1 MTEPT
6 APTIPDTAP
15 QDVKDFFDCRG
26 NTLAWQPGEV
36 SWLGLPVTPNVTFSA
51 GATAGS
57 VTINVSLAGGLV
69 NFTLPA
75 SVNAAGELVVDTSSV
90 PDLSDWGL
98 GGRADIDAAIKRIND
113 WFKHNGKKL
122 KPATLVGGAVTLEKT
137 PIAPVPAVAVPVVPL
152 PPVTPP
158 PAKPKPVAP
167 PPASPPPASG
177 SGCSLLGGLMV
188 LMLFGVIV
196 LGAGIGFVLFG
207 GPGPVAQA
215 TATPSVQP
223 TARPTSSPSA
233 SPTASPS
240 SAPSPSVRATPTP
253 SPGPSATSTASPLPV
268 GQFSAVCIRVVH
280 DQVGQFVSYLDWF
293 VWWTDFN
300 VEYFEVTV
308 IGANNGEPQRLEFES
323 RSQAYEGLLGLH
335 QAGDKRIVSVIAR
348 MSDGSEINL
357 TQDLIDEFGSDEF
370 TVRFPQ
376 EDEFGDCPPD

>member
-6 APTIPDTAP
+6 APNIPDSAP
-15 QDVKDFFDCRG
+15 PEVKDFFQCRG

-36 SWLGLPVTPNVTFSA
+36 TWLGLPVSPDVTFSA

-57 VTINVSLAGGLV
+57 VNINISLAGGLV

-75 SVNAAGELVVDTSSV
+75 SVSAAGELVVDTSSV
-90 PDLSDWGL
+90 PDLSAWGL

-122 KPATLVGGAVTLEKT
+122 KPATLVGGAVTLEKI
-137 PIAPVPAVAVPVVPL
+137 PIGAAPAQTVPVVPL

-167 PPASPPPASG
+167 PPVSPPPSSG

-196 LGAGIGFVLFG
+196 LGAGIGFVFFG

-215 TATPSVQP
+215 TATPSVPP

-240 SAPSPSVRATPTP
+240 SAPSPSVRPTPTP
-253 SPGPSATSTASPLPV
+253 SPGPSATSTASLLPV

-280 DQVGQFVSYLDWF
+280 EQVGEFVSYLDWF
-293 VWWTDFN
+293 VAWTGFN
-300 VEYFEVTV
+300 VEFFEVTV
-308 IGANNGEPQRLEFES
+308 IGANNGEPQRLDFES

-335 QAGDKRIVSVIAR
+335 QKGDKRIVSVVAH
-348 MSDGSEINL
+348 MSDGSEVDL
-357 TQDLIDEFGSDEF
+357 TEDMIDYFGSDEF

-376 EDEFGDCPPD
+376 EDEFGDCPD